1 MFIAQGIVSYGVG
14 CGAPDYPGA
23 YTRTSCYLSWIAEQF
38 GLKAHSSPHII
49 GQDWS
54 TQCPKENK
62 IPSEWLSGTENIPSD
77 EILDDDPVV
86 SDAVVVDRKSA
97 IKTYSSHLS
106 QTKMEVTGA
115 MQTTGH
121 FYNITLPLANPSIFA
136 NYPIGGS
143 DGNPLRYSG
152 SHPLWNKHPLI
163 RYIFWPM
170 QRNVY
175 NIYPIGHTSYYTYG

>member
-1 MFIAQGIVSYGVG
+1 M
-14 CGAPDYPGA
+14 
-23 YTRTSCYLSWIAEQF
+23 
-38 GLKAHSSPHII
+38 KAHSSPHLI

-86 SDAVVVDRKSA
+86 SDAVVVDGKSA

-106 QTKMEVTGA
+106 QTEMEVTSA
-115 MQTTGH
+115 IQTSGN
-121 FYNITLPLANPSIFA
+121 FYNITQPSANPSIFA
-136 NYPIGGS
+136 NYPIGES
-143 DGNPLRYSG
+143 YGNPLRYSG

-170 QRNVY
+170 HKNMY
-175 NIYPIGHTSYYTYG
+175 NIYPIGQTSYYTYG